1 VKHNKSE
8 YIIINVYKVYY
19 KSRILSRF
27 SDNSGINF
35 FIKGKLHYTDL
46 IVKLF
51 NIKNKQTILM
61 N

>member
-8 YIIINVYKVYY
+8 YIIINVYKVYH

-35 FIKGKLHYTDL
+35 FIKESF
-46 IVKLF
+46 I
-51 NIKNKQTILM
+51 IQI
-61 N
+61 